1 MKLHKIILSI
11 VTLTAS
17 IIACESLPKEEGIA
31 KIYFTGGTNGVAE
44 ISPDD
49 VIIDKENKTMTF
61 AFGISRSGLQPA
73 IGFTVNCEITLRCLP
88 TQYPYPKMNIPC
100 LPKMEKW
107 EIPLSLIMKK

>member
-73 IGFTVNCEITLRCLP
+73 IGFTVNCEIDNTKVP
-88 TQYPYPKMNIPC
+88 ANTV
-100 LPKMEKW
+100 
-107 EIPLSLIMKK
+107 PLSENEYTLSTKDGEMGNI